1 MFGGSITLFRVGE
14 THVRLHSTFFL
25 LLAFFAV
32 AGWLRGGPTAA
43 FESVAFV
50 SLLFVCVLL
59 HEFGHVLA
67 ARRYGIVTRDIT
79 LLPIGGLASLESM
92 PRKPFQEI
100 VIALAGPAVNVV
112 IAALLLL
119 LLALQGGAIDVQQAA
134 ELERSRSGMVM
145 QLAAANVMLVLFNL
159 IPAFPM
165 DGGRVLRAVL
175 AISMGYVRATQLASR
190 IGQGLAVV
198 LGFLGLFGNPLLIL
212 VAVFVFLAA
221 TGEAGAVRARDL
233 TRGRLVRDAMITS
246 FASLGPQSS
255 VGAAADLLLRTTQH
269 EFPVLDG
276 GGHLR
281 GAVTREAIVDA
292 LQQKGEQVPVL
303 EIMDANVPTL
313 PANACLETWF
323 DRMQRE
329 GMRFIGVLDSDKR
342 LIGYLTPENIAE
354 LVMIGTA
361 RAAAASAAPQ
371 GV

>member
-1 MFGGSITLFRVGE
+1 
-14 THVRLHSTFFL
+14 
-25 LLAFFAV
+25 
-32 AGWLRGGPTAA
+32 
-43 FESVAFV
+43 
-50 SLLFVCVLL
+50 
-59 HEFGHVLA
+59 
-67 ARRYGIVTRDIT
+67 
-79 LLPIGGLASLESM
+79 
-92 PRKPFQEI
+92 
-100 VIALAGPAVNVV
+100 
-112 IAALLLL
+112 
-119 LLALQGGAIDVQQAA
+119 
-134 ELERSRSGMVM
+134 M

-190 IGQGLAVV
+190 VGQGLAVV

-221 TGEAGAVRARDL
+221 TSEAGAVRARDL
-233 TRGRLVRDAMITS
+233 TRGRLVGDAMITS
-246 FASLGPQSS
+246 FASLGPQSN

-276 GGHLR
+276 GGRLR
-281 GAVTREAIVDA
+281 GAVTREAIIGA

-313 PANACLETWF
+313 HANACLETWF

-329 GMRFIGVLDSDKR
+329 GMRFIGVLDGDGR
-342 LIGYLTPENIAE
+342 LVGYLTPENIAE

-361 RAAAASAAPQ
+361 RAAAAPATPA
-371 GV
+371 